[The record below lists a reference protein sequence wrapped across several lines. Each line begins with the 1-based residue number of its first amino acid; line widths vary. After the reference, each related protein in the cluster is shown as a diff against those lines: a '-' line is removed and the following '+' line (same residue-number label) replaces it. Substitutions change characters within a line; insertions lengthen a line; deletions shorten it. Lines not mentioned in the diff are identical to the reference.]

1 MSEGSGK
8 DEASAGVA
16 SGTGTGSLSAVSAES
31 ARHRRRA
38 LRIVGLCVLVLLP
51 WTVYL
56 ALSLPDQFQARHW
69 SAAWVGFDVLLLA
82 SLAGAGV
89 AVWRRLQIL
98 IPLSLVAG
106 TLLVC
111 DAWFD
116 ISLDW
121 GTRDVW
127 GSVASAFLVE
137 LPLAFLLFLRARRL
151 FRITVRLAWERLG
164 LTDEPP
170 PLYRLPLFSTF
181 TAAVSGSDTS
191 RSRSR
196 SGP

>member
-1 MSEGSGK
+1 MNEI
-8 DEASAGVA
+8 
-16 SGTGTGSLSAVSAES
+16 AET

-38 LRIVGLCVLVLLP
+38 LRIIGLCVLALLP

-82 SLAGAGV
+82 SLAAAGL

-98 IPLSLVAG
+98 IPLSLIAA

-116 ISLDW
+116 ITLDW
-121 GTRDVW
+121 GTREIW
-127 GSVASAFLVE
+127 GSVASALLLE

-151 FRITVRLAWERLG
+151 LRITVKLAWERLG
-164 LTDEPP
+164 LAGEPP
-170 PLYRLPLFSTF
+170 PLYRLPLFSAF
-181 TAAVSGSDTS
+181 VGVSGSGGPSQS
-191 RSRSR
+191 RV
-196 SGP
+196 G